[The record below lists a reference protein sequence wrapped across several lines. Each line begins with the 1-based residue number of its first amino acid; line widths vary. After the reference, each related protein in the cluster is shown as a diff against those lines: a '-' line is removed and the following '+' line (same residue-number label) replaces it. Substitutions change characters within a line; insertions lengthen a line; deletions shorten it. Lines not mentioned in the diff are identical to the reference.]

1 MIQRLAIAFA
11 QVKAS
16 STSVNLL
23 NKSDK
28 SYIVCIEQQKLQK
41 KYKHIMKS
49 RKVQYYIYG
58 QWIQKWVLCL
68 WILKIVKHLILIDYY
83 SISQIK

>member
-41 KYKHIMKS
+41 KYKYIMKS

-58 QWIQKWVLCL
+58 Q
-68 WILKIVKHLILIDYY
+68 
-83 SISQIK
+83 

>member
-23 NKSDK
+23 NKIRQII
-28 SYIVCIEQQKLQK
+28 YCLYPTTEITK
-41 KYKHIMKS
+41 K
-49 RKVQYYIYG
+49 V
-58 QWIQKWVLCL
+58 
-68 WILKIVKHLILIDYY
+68 
-83 SISQIK
+83 